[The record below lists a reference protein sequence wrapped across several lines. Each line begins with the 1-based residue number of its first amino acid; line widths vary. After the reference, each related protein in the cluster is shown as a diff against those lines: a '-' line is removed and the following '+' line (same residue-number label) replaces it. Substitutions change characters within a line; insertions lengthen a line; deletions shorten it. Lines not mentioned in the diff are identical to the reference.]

1 MRCLLVA
8 KAREVARKARDLVV
22 KKSSLYISSLSGK
35 LAFCDCKP
43 KLAGH
48 LCSVR
53 LPLVSYIY
61 RELSDMVSEVM
72 VSTK

>member
-1 MRCLLVA
+1 VKCLLAA

-22 KKSSLYISSLSGK
+22 KKSSPYISTLPGK

-43 KLAGH
+43 KLVGH

-53 LPLVSYIY
+53 LPLVSCIY
-61 RELSDMVSEVM
+61 RELSDMASEVM